1 MVGASL
7 SLMGALRRAGI
18 VLAVAVLAIGL
29 SAAVAGA
36 KKKHK
41 KKVRKWDSGVTLTHP
56 SNNVFSG
63 VVSSKLDACRKNREV
78 VLYYTD
84 PITFQTQPLSVQHTD
99 GNGRYEVDLASAAYP
114 GTYQAQLIKQR
125 IKAMHA
131 PQDCRGAQSAS
142 FTV

>member
-18 VLAVAVLAIGL
+18 VLVVAVLAIGL
-29 SAAVAGA
+29 SGAVAGA

-41 KKVRKWDSGVTLTHP
+41 KVRKWGSGVTLTHP
-56 SNNVFSG
+56 SSTVFSG
-63 VVSSKLDACRKNREV
+63 QVSSKLKACRKNPEV

-84 PITFQTQPLSVQHTD
+84 PITFQTQPLAVEHT
-99 GNGRYEVDLASAAYP
+99 NGKGHYEVDLASPAYP
-114 GTYQAQLIKQR
+114 GTYQTQLIKRR

-131 PQDCRGAQSAS
+131 PQICRGAQSAP